1 VPRESGRNTTL
12 WPYCQPG
19 LEEFYSDKSKCDD
32 NSKNMASCLVPRA
45 MRVWNGN
52 GNCVN
57 HTVCSGG
64 GYCHEGVQATRAP
77 FI

>member
-1 VPRESGRNTTL
+1 
-12 WPYCQPG
+12 
-19 LEEFYSDKSKCDD
+19 
-32 NSKNMASCLVPRA
+32 MASCLVPRA

-77 FI
+77 FV